1 MIVRRMS
8 EDAEKIKRL
17 VSFKKNLEEKVEAL
31 ESELKEL
38 QTMLETVN
46 SVLLEKG
53 FRHAEMKKEPAAEIL
68 PQKEEVRAEPSASPQ
83 FTEHESVV
91 PLKTFNDEL
100 LATLYVSENSLR
112 VVPAEDKRF
121 SFSTPPFTQ
130 FLVEKVFLKMQE
142 RDNELIRTGQL
153 VPDKTFCYDIIR
165 DGDTIREI
173 TIRNFDADRLRELKS
188 SIRWTLE
195 KMYEKMKAQS

>member
-1 MIVRRMS
+1 MS

-17 VSFKKNLEEKVEAL
+17 VSFKKKLEEKVEAL

-53 FRHAEMKKEPAAEIL
+53 FRRAEMKKEPAAEIL
-68 PQKEEVRAEPSASPQ
+68 PQKEEVKAEPTPSPQ
-83 FTEHESVV
+83 FAEYESVV

-112 VVPAEDKRF
+112 VVPAEDKSF

-130 FLVEKVFLKMQE
+130 FLIEKVFLKMQE

-165 DGDTIREI
+165 DGDVIREI

-195 KMYEKMKAQS
+195 KMYEKMKVQS

>member
-1 MIVRRMS
+1 MS
-8 EDAEKIKRL
+8 QDAEKIKKL
-17 VSFKKNLEEKVEAL
+17 ISFKKNLEEKVETL
-31 ESELKEL
+31 QTELKEL
-38 QTMLETVN
+38 QAMLETVN

-53 FRHAEMKKEPAAEIL
+53 FKHAEIKKESTAEIL
-68 PQKEEVRAEPSASPQ
+68 QPKGEIKAESISSPQ
-83 FTEHESVV
+83 SAAEFENAV

-112 VVPAEDKRF
+112 VVPAEDKSF

-130 FLVEKVFLKMQE
+130 FLIEKVFLKMQE
-142 RDNELIRTGQL
+142 RDNELIRTGQS

-165 DGDTIREI
+165 DGDVIREI
-173 TIRNFDADRLRELKS
+173 VIRNFDEDRLRELKS

-195 KMYEKMKAQS
+195 KMYEKMKVQS

>member
-1 MIVRRMS
+1 MS

-17 VSFKKNLEEKVEAL
+17 VSFKKKLEERVEAL
-31 ESELKEL
+31 EAELKEL

-53 FRHAEMKKEPAAEIL
+53 FRRAEIKKGSAAEIL
-68 PQKEEVRAEPSASPQ
+68 QPKEEVKAEPTPSSQQ
-83 FTEHESVV
+83 FAEYEDVI

-100 LATLYVSENSLR
+100 LATLYVSEDLLR
-112 VVPAEDKRF
+112 VVPAEDKSF
-121 SFSTPPFTQ
+121 SFSTPPFTH

-142 RDNELIRTGQL
+142 KDNELIRTGRL
-153 VPDKTFCYDIIR
+153 VPDKIFCYDIAR
-165 DGDTIREI
+165 EGDVIREI
-173 TIRNFDADRLRELKS
+173 VIRNFDADRLRELKS

-195 KMYEKMKAQS
+195 KMYEKMKVQG

>member
-1 MIVRRMS
+1 MS

>member
-1 MIVRRMS
+1 MS

-53 FRHAEMKKEPAAEIL
+53 FRRAEMKKEPTAEIL
-68 PQKEEVRAEPSASPQ
+68 PQKEEVKAEPAASPQ

-112 VVPAEDKRF
+112 VVPAEDKSF

-130 FLVEKVFLKMQE
+130 FLIEKVFLKMQE
-142 RDNELIRTGQL
+142 KDNELIHSGKL
-153 VPDKTFCYDIIR
+153 IPDKIFCYDIVR
-165 DGDTIREI
+165 DGDVIREI
-173 TIRNFDADRLRELKS
+173 VIRNFDADRLRELKS

-195 KMYEKMKAQS
+195 KMYEKMNVQG